1 MSSEITTCCGAP
13 NSSEKEALDKKVK
26 EEVKKAYAAAIKQ
39 GSCCGSPEKT
49 SAAMETALKASKLGY
64 QQEELADVPKD
75 AAQSTFG
82 CGNPLAFSGVKEG
95 DTILD
100 LGSGA
105 GLDCFLA
112 AKRVGPTGKVIGLD
126 MTPDMIE
133 KARANASQG
142 GYTNV
147 EFRLGEMESMPVER
161 GTVDWVI
168 SNCVIN
174 LSPDKKT
181 VFSEAFRVLRTGG
194 KILISDIVTNGI
206 SEDFKK
212 ANFNWSGC
220 IGGALEE
227 KDYLDI
233 IARVGFINIRV
244 VNKVE
249 QVMAK
254 IYDAPVEKL
263 SDFSRKI
270 REEYPEDLGRKI
282 LSVQVY
288 AEKP

>member
-1 MSSEITTCCGAP
+1 MSSGITTCCGAP
-13 NSSEKEALDKKVK
+13 NPSEKEELDKKIK

-39 GSCCGSPEKT
+39 GSCCGSSGKT
-49 SAAMETALKASKLGY
+49 SAAMETALKATKLGY
-64 QQEELADVPKD
+64 QKEELSDVPQN

-95 DTILD
+95 DIVLD

-112 AKRVGPTGKVIGLD
+112 AKRVGPAGRVIGLD

-133 KARANASQG
+133 KATANAREG
-142 GYTNV
+142 GYSNV
-147 EFRLGEMESMPVER
+147 EFRLGEMELMPVENNA
-161 GTVDWVI
+161 VDWVI

-174 LSPDKKT
+174 LSPDKRA
-181 VFSEAFRVLRTGG
+181 VFSEAFRVLRPGG
-194 KILISDIVTNGI
+194 RVLISDIVTNGI
-206 SEDFKK
+206 PEDFKK

-233 IARVGFINIRV
+233 ISQVGFKNVRV

-254 IYDAPVEKL
+254 VYEAPVEKL
-263 SDFSRKI
+263 SPFSRKI
-270 REEYPEDLGRKI
+270 REEYPEELGRKI
-282 LSVQVY
+282 LSVQIY

>member
-13 NSSEKEALDKKVK
+13 NSSEKEDFEKKIK
-26 EEVKKAYAAAIKQ
+26 EEVKKAYAAAINQ

-49 SAAMETALKASKLGY
+49 SAAMETALKATKLGY
-64 QQEELADVPKD
+64 QQEDLADVPKD

-112 AKRVGPTGKVIGLD
+112 AKRVGPAGKVIGLD

-133 KARANASQG
+133 KARSNASQG

-147 EFRLGEMESMPVER
+147 EFRLGEMESMPVES

-181 VFSEAFRVLRTGG
+181 VFSEAYRVLRTGG

-206 SEDFKK
+206 PEDFKK

-233 IARVGFINIRV
+233 IARVGFTSIKV
-244 VNKVE
+244 VNKIE

-254 IYDAPVEKL
+254 IYEAPVEKL

-270 REEYPEDLGRKI
+270 REEYPEDLARKI

>member
-1 MSSEITTCCGAP
+1 MSPETTSCCGTP
-13 NSSEKEALDKKVK
+13 TSSEKEAFERKIK
-26 EEVKKAYAAAIKQ
+26 EEVKKAYAEAINQ
-39 GSCCGSPEKT
+39 GSCCGSSSKP
-49 SAAMETALKASKLGY
+49 SAAMETALNATRLGY
-64 QQEELADVPKD
+64 QKEELADVPPD

-82 CGNPLAFSGVKEG
+82 CGNPLAFSGVEEG
-95 DTILD
+95 NTVLD

-112 AKRVGPTGKVIGLD
+112 AKKVGPAGKVIGLD

-133 KARANASQG
+133 KARINASEG

-147 EFRLGEMESMPVER
+147 EFRLGEMESMPVESN
-161 GTVDWVI
+161 TVDWVI

-174 LSPDKKT
+174 LSPDKKA
-181 VFSEAFRVLRTGG
+181 VFSEAFRVLRPGG
-194 KILISDIVTNGI
+194 KILISDIVTHGI
-206 SEDFKK
+206 PEDFKK

-220 IGGALEE
+220 VGGALEE
-227 KDYLDI
+227 KDYLEI
-233 IARVGFINIRV
+233 IDQVGFKNVRV
-244 VNKVE
+244 VNKIE
-249 QVMAK
+249 QVLSRV
-254 IYDAPVEKL
+254 YDAPVEKL
-263 SDFSRKI
+263 SPFGKKI